1 MLCYLT
7 DTVDAYNTTRDTIEK
22 IEKGQQLRIISVT
35 PKKVVFLRAGVFYEV
50 DSNKL
55 FCR

>member
-7 DTVDAYNTTRDTIEK
+7 DTVDAYNTTREVIEK
-22 IEKGQQLRIISVT
+22 IEKGQHIRIVNVT